1 MQRFNR
7 NLRLWFMRILIYQ
20 FILFFSGS
28 LVVFSFSSCKKES
41 DTAAKKAISGK
52 IVCEDCLYVLQIG
65 SKQIKNGAQGVHNEE
80 IDIPCKS
87 GDTVLFAGWNYSITK
102 NMDGYIYNKGNEV
115 KHGITHCGGN
125 PSFFLQYIVP

>member
-1 MQRFNR
+1 MQRFHR
-7 NLRLWFMRILIYQ
+7 NLCLTPMRTMIYQ
-20 FILFFSGS
+20 FILFFISS
-28 LVVFSFSSCKKES
+28 LVVFSMSSCKKES
-41 DTAAKKAISGK
+41 NAEAKKAISGK

-65 SKQIKNGAQGVHNEE
+65 SKQIKNGSQGVHNEE

-102 NMDGYIYNKGNEV
+102 NMDGYIYNKGTEV

>member
-1 MQRFNR
+1 MKKINFTYS
-7 NLRLWFMRILIYQ
+7 LLI
-20 FILFFSGS
+20 ISVSLLLFS
-28 LVVFSFSSCKKES
+28 LNSCKKES
-41 DTAAKKAISGK
+41 GSTAKKGITGK

-65 SKQIKNGAQGVHNEE
+65 SKQIKNGAQGVHSED

-102 NMDGYIYNKGNEV
+102 NMDGWIYNKGTEV

>member
-1 MQRFNR
+1 MQHSSYKMCLNKMKKYKFS
-7 NLRLWFMRILIYQ
+7 
-20 FILFFSGS
+20 LFVMLCSLSLFSLG
-28 LVVFSFSSCKKES
+28 SCKKES
-41 DTAAKKAISGK
+41 GSAAKKGITGK

-65 SKQIKNGAQGVHNEE
+65 NKQIKNESQGAHNVD

-87 GDTVLFAGWNYSITK
+87 GDTVLFAGWNYSISK
-102 NMDGYIYNKGNEV
+102 NMDGYIYNKGTEV